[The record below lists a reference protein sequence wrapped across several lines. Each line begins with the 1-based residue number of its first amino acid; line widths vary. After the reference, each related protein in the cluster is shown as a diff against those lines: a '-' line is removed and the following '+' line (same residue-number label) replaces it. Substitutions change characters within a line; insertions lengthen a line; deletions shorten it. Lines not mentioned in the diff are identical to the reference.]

1 MLRFLRGEKKEESD
15 EVLLERFQQQGE
27 VNALASLFDRYLE
40 LVFGLCLQYLKSSDR
55 AEDASMAIYVELQE
69 KLPKHEVRNFRS
81 WLHTFVRNHCLMQ
94 LRREKKDVTVNL
106 DPAIMHSAE
115 DWHPIEEE
123 PVTDSRQPALD
134 HCLEQLNEQ
143 QKACVQLF
151 YYEGHSYKQIAELR
165 QEAVGKVRS
174 NIQNGRRN
182 LKLCI
187 EEQQARN
194 RVV

>member
-1 MLRFLRGEKKEESD
+1 MFRFLRGEKKEETD
-15 EVLLERFQQQGE
+15 EILLERFQQKGE
-27 VNALASLFDRYLE
+27 AGALADLFDRYLE
-40 LVFGLCLQYLKSSDR
+40 LIFGLCLQYLKSNER

-94 LRREKKDVTVNL
+94 LRREKKDLSVNF
-106 DPAIMHSAE
+106 DPALMHSAE

-123 PVTDSRQPALD
+123 SVEDSRQPALD
-134 HCLEQLNEQ
+134 YCLGQLNEQ
-143 QKACVQLF
+143 QKACVHLF
-151 YYEGHSYKQIAELR
+151 YYEGHSYKEIAEQR
-165 QEAVGKVRS
+165 QETVGKVRS

-194 RVV
+194 RVI